1 MSNKQ
6 GFLFEH
12 TVNSFLIEQ
21 EKKTQLVSKTLE
33 ICREYTNSVVT
44 ESSLRKI
51 IGQDLLS
58 EADEFRVGDIQI
70 QDDPVDS
77 GEEKSIEKSGTKD
90 VLTKIGVKIANFIVN
105 KLIPF
110 LGRLSLAIMSKQV
123 DNILKDIKDRNPNS
137 STLTEEM
144 VKESLGLMT
153 KSILAQL
160 ASEGAIMGATGI
172 PGLGRILKSKLGKTV
187 VGFLGKPAIIAI
199 KKIVG
204 AKATDFIINMIK
216 EIMIAAST
224 GQTNKNTKWLDT
236 AIEKYNKA
244 VDNFVNTVAYPRFI
258 KNFPLKDLQKRYS
271 KMRGEQV
278 PTDDSSEE
286 EIIDMSFMEPEEED
300 RGQRQLRQLQQIR
313 QGRLRQARQNKITE
327 HKVYN
332 RWKLIA
338 GIK

>member
-12 TVNSFLIEQ
+12 SVNSFLIEQ
-21 EKKTQLVSKTLE
+21 EKKTQLVSKALE

-77 GEEKSIEKSGTKD
+77 GEEKAIEKSGTKD

-110 LGRLSLAIMSKQV
+110 LGRLSLAIMNKQV

-160 ASEGAIMGATGI
+160 ASEGAMG
-172 PGLGRILKSKLGKTV
+172 S
-187 VGFLGKPAIIAI
+187 
-199 KKIVG
+199 
-204 AKATDFIINMIK
+204 
-216 EIMIAAST
+216 
-224 GQTNKNTKWLDT
+224 
-236 AIEKYNKA
+236 
-244 VDNFVNTVAYPRFI
+244 
-258 KNFPLKDLQKRYS
+258 
-271 KMRGEQV
+271 
-278 PTDDSSEE
+278 
-286 EIIDMSFMEPEEED
+286 
-300 RGQRQLRQLQQIR
+300 
-313 QGRLRQARQNKITE
+313 
-327 HKVYN
+327 
-332 RWKLIA
+332 
-338 GIK
+338 